1 MSKTVL
7 DFDLTDAKS
16 RSKILKGSVIP
27 RPIAWISTLNSDGS
41 INLAPFSFFNVI
53 SSTLLTVAFQKNQA
67 EKKDTFVN
75 LIREKEAVVH
85 IVDESLIE
93 AMDATSLPLERNQS
107 EIDLI
112 DLTLSPSSKIKTP
125 GIKEALVRFEV
136 KLEQSIALEDFEY
149 QIEEANLVILRVVA
163 AELDDDVYDKEKG
176 YILAD
181 KLKPVSR
188 LGGSDY
194 AGINILE
201 FTRKF

>member
-16 RSKILKGSVIP
+16 RSKIVKGSVIP

-53 SSTLLTVAFQKNQA
+53 SSTLLTVSFQKNQA
-67 EKKDTFVN
+67 EQKDTFVN
-75 LIREKEAVVH
+75 LVREKEAVVH
-85 IVDESLIE
+85 IVDESLIK
-93 AMDATSLPLERNQS
+93 AMDATSLPLERNKS
-107 EIDLI
+107 EMDLV
-112 DLTLSPSSKIKTP
+112 DLTLSPGIKIKTP

-136 KLEQSIALEDFEY
+136 KLEQTISLEDYEY
-149 QIEEANLVILRVVA
+149 KYEEANLVILRVIA

-181 KLKPVSR
+181 KLKPIAR

-194 AGINILE
+194 AGIKKLA
-201 FTRKF
+201 FTRKY